1 MSLIKD
7 KKLPVAKLRRTADIG
22 SLGFRTTKS
31 LPKLEALVGQER
43 AVHAVSFGLSVQSK
57 GYNIFM
63 VGEPGSGRTTYA
75 MQELT
80 RCAST
85 MPAPDDWVYV
95 YNFDEPGTPLAVRL
109 PAGKGKELS
118 KDA

>member
-63 VGEPGSGRTTYA
+63 VGEPGSGRTTRKR
-75 MQELT
+75 EPTPGVL
-80 RCAST
+80 ST
-85 MPAPDDWVYV
+85 VMAPPRSWQTFFVIAKPNPV
-95 YNFDEPGTPLAVRL
+95 PP
-109 PAGKGKELS
+109 
-118 KDA
+118 